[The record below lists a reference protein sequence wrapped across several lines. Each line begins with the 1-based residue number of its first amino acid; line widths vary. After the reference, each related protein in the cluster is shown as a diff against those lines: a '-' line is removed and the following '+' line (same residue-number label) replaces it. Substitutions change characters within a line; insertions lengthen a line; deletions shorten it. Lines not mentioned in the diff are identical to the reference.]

1 MQWIERLSRDEARF
15 LESQCSVLA
24 QVVPGVVL
32 ERVNP
37 KDVGQGAVGQE
48 EEGGTAWV
56 IKAGAAS
63 LSVSPE
69 KD

>member
-1 MQWIERLSRDEARF
+1 
-15 LESQCSVLA
+15 
-24 QVVPGVVL
+24 VL

-37 KDVGQGAVGQE
+37 EYIGQGAVGQE

-56 IKAGAAS
+56 IKAGTAG

-69 KD
+69 KG